1 MKKPQ
6 NGKLILLASMLLMVV
21 LGSVHAFSV
30 FLGPLET
37 RFEASRSAVS
47 LTYSFALVTLTAIVL
62 FGHRLYGL
70 LKPVWF
76 MSGVCILAAIG
87 TFVAAS
93 ANQLLVVWIGYSLL
107 FGAANG
113 LGYGYALQISAQA
126 NPNKK
131 GLAMGL
137 VTASYALGA
146 AVSPWPLNE
155 ALTQFGLG
163 AAMAGLGIAAL
174 LIMPIIIAAYY
185 FGNAHLELP
194 KTDKTDQNNEQ
205 NTGAIILLWL
215 AYGSAVTAGLMAIGH
230 ATGIAQEGGVSVELI
245 LAAPIVLAIFNMTGS
260 FLGGWMAD
268 RFSTRL
274 VMTVLPLVSAISL
287 FSLSQFAVGS
297 SILAGLAATGFVYG
311 AIIAVYPTVINQRFG
326 AVDGIKVYG
335 KIFTAWGFAG
345 LFGPWLA
352 GRLYDQ
358 YTDYNTALLVAA
370 AAGLLSAVIAFF
382 SFKPNN

>member
-1 MKKPQ
+1 
-6 NGKLILLASMLLMVV
+6 
-21 LGSVHAFSV
+21 
-30 FLGPLET
+30 
-37 RFEASRSAVS
+37 
-47 LTYSFALVTLTAIVL
+47 
-62 FGHRLYGL
+62 
-70 LKPVWF
+70 
-76 MSGVCILAAIG
+76 
-87 TFVAAS
+87 
-93 ANQLLVVWIGYSLL
+93 
-107 FGAANG
+107 
-113 LGYGYALQISAQA
+113 
-126 NPNKK
+126 
-131 GLAMGL
+131 
-137 VTASYALGA
+137 
-146 AVSPWPLNE
+146 
-155 ALTQFGLG
+155 
-163 AAMAGLGIAAL
+163 
-174 LIMPIIIAAYY
+174 
-185 FGNAHLELP
+185 
-194 KTDKTDQNNEQ
+194 
-205 NTGAIILLWL
+205 
-215 AYGSAVTAGLMAIGH
+215 MAIGH

>member
-1 MKKPQ
+1 MTKPQ
-6 NGKLILLASMLLMVV
+6 NGTLILLASMLLMVV

-30 FLGPLET
+30 FLEPLET
-37 RFEASRSAVS
+37 RFSASRSSVS
-47 LTYSFALVTLTAIVL
+47 LTYSFALVTLTTIVL
-62 FGHRLYGL
+62 FGHKLYGL
-70 LKPVWF
+70 LKPIWF
-76 MSGVCILAAIG
+76 MSMVCILASLG

-93 ANQLLVVWIGYSLL
+93 AEHLYTVWIGYSLL

-146 AVSPWPLNE
+146 ALSPWPLNA
-155 ALTQFGLG
+155 ALTEFGLG
-163 AAMAGLGIAAL
+163 AAMSGLGIAAL
-174 LIMPIIIAAYY
+174 LIMPIIIIAYHL
-185 FGNAHLELP
+185 GNAHLELP
-194 KTDKTDQNNEQ
+194 KSNQKAKSSNHDTRT
-205 NTGAIILLWL
+205 IILLWL
-215 AYGSAVTAGLMAIGH
+215 SYGSAVTAGLMAIGH
-230 ATGIAQEGGVSVELI
+230 ATGIAQEGGVSVGLI
-245 LAAPIVLAIFNMTGS
+245 LAAPIILAVFNMAGS

-274 VMTVLPLVSAISL
+274 ILTTLPMISAISL
-287 FSLSQFAVGS
+287 FALSQFAVGS
-297 SILAGLAATGFVYG
+297 TVLIGLAATGFIYG

-326 AVDGIKVYG
+326 EVDGIRVYG

-358 YTDYNTALLVAA
+358 YTDYSTALSVAA
-370 AAGLLSAVIAFF
+370 AAGLLSAVIAFY
-382 SFKPNN
+382 SFRPRN